1 MVGEGTGRLDNY
13 SLTVPVLTGPWH
25 QCSLLSHEIPPN
37 LSSPVMET
45 QEDVPQ
51 VYGLRESASP
61 APCVAGWVV
70 VSHQRPAVETGGH
83 VVASL
88 LRQRA
93 SSAVL
98 AATNVAWFGVAVV
111 IVMVVVEAL
120 AAAAPL
126 GPHLVGWPA
135 GCKDSPEPC
144 LAVMARCGLPRQAA
158 SLGVVDPVAGG
169 SPA

>member
-1 MVGEGTGRLDNY
+1 
-13 SLTVPVLTGPWH
+13 
-25 QCSLLSHEIPPN
+25 
-37 LSSPVMET
+37 MEL

-93 SSAVL
+93 S
-98 AATNVAWFGVAVV
+98 FGVAVV

-135 GCKDSPEPC
+135 GCKDSPAPC